1 MRILPFAAALTLL
14 PLAAFAQEAPAA
26 EEAAAPPAVQEMA
39 LGPEDAPVTIVEYA
53 SLTCPHCANWHGE
66 SYPRLKADF
75 IDQGQVRLIFR
86 EVYFDRFGLWA
97 SIVARCGGEMRFFPM
112 VERLYA
118 EQQDWVGDGEPAAI
132 ADNLRRI
139 GLASGLSGEQLD
151 ACLRDEARAEA
162 LVAWYQANAEA
173 DGIDSTPTFLINGE
187 KYSNMAWA
195 DMEALIEAELA
206 EVAPAGTAP
215 AEAPAE

>member
-14 PLAAFAQEAPAA
+14 PLAAVAQEAPAA
-26 EEAAAPPAVQEMA
+26 EEPAAPAAVQDLA
-39 LGPEDAPVTIVEYA
+39 LAPRHAPGPFVEYA

-112 VERLYA
+112 LERLYA

-151 ACLRDEARAEA
+151 ACLSDEARAEA
-162 LVAWYQANAEA
+162 LVSWYQANAEA

-215 AEAPAE
+215 AEAPTE